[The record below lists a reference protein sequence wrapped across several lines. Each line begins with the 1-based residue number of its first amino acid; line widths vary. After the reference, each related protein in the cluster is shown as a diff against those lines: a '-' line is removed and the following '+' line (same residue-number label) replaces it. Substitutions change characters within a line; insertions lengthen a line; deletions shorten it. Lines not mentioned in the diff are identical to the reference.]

1 VSALAVADP
10 RQIEEIAHRA
20 LQIGRLLQQNGA
32 DTEAVEAAV
41 ARFATAFGCEANLMV
56 SYEALLLTLV
66 AGDHFRTKIGHKLPA
81 MNVGMSA
88 IEALNRLVD
97 EVESG
102 RRGLAEAGAELD
114 AIEHRPP
121 VYTPWLVAAALG
133 LTAASLSRLFG
144 GDWPTFAIA
153 GLAGAAGTSLRL
165 LLGRRHFN
173 PIFVPFAAACLSG
186 VIGGGAVLVGAG
198 GSPVLCLVAPAMII
212 VPGVPLI
219 NGVQDLIKNHMTLG
233 LSRLGFAGLVT
244 AAIGLGLFVAT
255 AVTGAAIPVAA
266 PTRAIGVPEDAIFSA
281 LAAAGYVLLFNVPV
295 RMAWACMVC
304 GVASHTL
311 RALLFHAGVDIIAG
325 TLVGALAAS
334 CLAEVFARRFQAP
347 AATFAFPG
355 VVAMVPGAYAFRAVI
370 GSLQIVHAA
379 TASPPL
385 VADTIALGM
394 TVMLMVGAIAVGVA
408 APVLLLAPFR
418 RRPTRATVG
427 SGSSAGCHRQ

>member
-1 VSALAVADP
+1 LDP
-10 RQIEEIAHRA
+10 RQVEEIAHRA
-20 LQIGRLLQQNGA
+20 LQVGRLLQQNGA
-32 DTEAVEAAV
+32 DTEAVETAV
-41 ARFATAFGCEANLMV
+41 GRFATAFGCEANLMV
-56 SYEALLLTLV
+56 GYEALLLTLV
-66 AGDHFRTKIGHKLPA
+66 AGDRFRTKIGHRVPA

-88 IEALNRLVD
+88 IEALNRLVH

-102 RRGLAEAGAELD
+102 WRGLAEAGVELD

-121 VYTPWLVAAALG
+121 VYMPWLVVAALG

-153 GLAGAAGTSLRL
+153 GLAGAAGTWLRL

-173 PIFVPFAAACLSG
+173 PVVVPFAAACLSG
-186 VIGGGAVLVGAG
+186 VVGGVAVLFGAG
-198 GSPVLCLVAPAMII
+198 GSPMLCLVAPAMII

-219 NGVQDLIKNHMTLG
+219 NGVQDMIKNHMTLG

-255 AVTGAAIPVAA
+255 AVTGARISVTA
-266 PTRAIGVPEDAIFSA
+266 PTLAIGVPQDAVFSA
-281 LAAAGYVLLFNVPV
+281 LAAAGYVLLFNVPW
-295 RMAWACMVC
+295 RMAWACLVC

-311 RALLFHAGVDIIAG
+311 RTLLFHTGIDLIAG
-325 TLVGALAAS
+325 TLIGALAAS
-334 CLAEVFARRFQAP
+334 CLAEGFARHFQAP

-370 GSLQIVHAA
+370 GSLQIVHT
-379 TASPPL
+379 TASPQL
-385 VADTIALGM
+385 VADTAALGL

-418 RRPTRATVG
+418 RQPARSEG
-427 SGSSAGCHRQ
+427 